1 MHSED
6 MTGQAGGLPS
16 GFDGAAMDESKRGE
30 GPRRKPS
37 IAVNIVLF
45 ICTIG
50 TTVLAGALQQGV
62 NPVADP
68 SQLIKGLPFSAALLF
83 ILLAHEMGHFLTSR
97 YYRIDASLPYFIPA
111 PTFIGT
117 FGAFIKMRSPML
129 NKRVLLDVGANGPLA
144 GLLVTIPVL
153 AVGLKLSEVKA
164 LTAPLEGGMT
174 LGSSLILYFM
184 TTVILGTLP
193 DTHQVILH
201 PLGFA
206 GWIGLLVTSMNLIPV
221 GQLDGGHIAYAV
233 FGRRTKHIST
243 AVLICLLG
251 LGIWASHMWLMW
263 ALILF
268 ALLGIRH
275 PAPLDH
281 DAPLDG
287 RRRMLGLGML
297 VIFVLTFVPVPFGDL

>member
-16 GFDGAAMDESKRGE
+16 GFDGAARDESKRGE

-68 SQLIKGLPFSAALLF
+68 SQLIKGLPFLAALLF

-164 LTAPLEGGMT
+164 LTTPLEGGMT

>member
-1 MHSED
+1 
-6 MTGQAGGLPS
+6 
-16 GFDGAAMDESKRGE
+16 
-30 GPRRKPS
+30 
-37 IAVNIVLF
+37 
-45 ICTIG
+45 
-50 TTVLAGALQQGV
+50 
-62 NPVADP
+62 
-68 SQLIKGLPFSAALLF
+68 
-83 ILLAHEMGHFLTSR
+83 
-97 YYRIDASLPYFIPA
+97 
-111 PTFIGT
+111 
-117 FGAFIKMRSPML
+117 
-129 NKRVLLDVGANGPLA
+129 
-144 GLLVTIPVL
+144 
-153 AVGLKLSEVKA
+153 
-164 LTAPLEGGMT
+164 MT

>member
-1 MHSED
+1 MQSED

-16 GFDGAAMDESKRGE
+16 GFDAAARDEGNHGTK
-30 GPRRKPS
+30 PRTKPS
-37 IAVNIVLF
+37 IAVNVILF
-45 ICTIG
+45 ICTVG

-62 NPVADP
+62 NPVEDP

-83 ILLAHEMGHFLTSR
+83 ILLAHEMGHFLNSK
-97 YYRIDASLPYFIPA
+97 YYRIDARLPYFIPA

-164 LTAPLEGGMT
+164 LTTPLEGGMT

-184 TTVILGTLP
+184 TTVILGPLP

-233 FGRRTKHIST
+233 FGRKTRHIST

-251 LGIWASHMWLMW
+251 LGIWASQMWLMW

-268 ALLGIRH
+268 VLLGIRH

-281 DAPLDG
+281 DEPLDR

-297 VIFVLTFVPVPFGDL
+297 VIFVLTFVPVPFGNL